1 MEFVMVVL
9 SERMTRDCSSPVIV
23 GPRGYCT
30 LFIQIY
36 VDQCQL
42 LLSVDIHTL

>member
-1 MEFVMVVL
+1 MEFDVVVL
-9 SERMTRDCSSPVIV
+9 LGRMIRYHSNLVIV
-23 GPRGYCT
+23 GPRGSST

-36 VDQCQL
+36 VDRCQL